1 MAKEKVI
8 SSQMIFSGKILK
20 LHVDTV
26 SSTGGVKKTRE
37 IIDHSEAMVAV
48 PVDAKGYIL
57 LVEQYRLPTRKAL
70 LELPAGGIEPG
81 EDVEEAVRRELQ
93 EEIGYSPK
101 TVMRMTGFYSAPGYS
116 NEFLHLYLATDLVP
130 ARLTAE
136 DTDEIKVIPTAVD
149 KIPEL
154 ITSGKICDAKTIA
167 GLLFYLK
174 FCKP

>member
-8 SSQMIFSGKILK
+8 SSQMIFSGQILK

-26 SSTGGVKKTRE
+26 SSPDGVIKTRE
-37 IIDHSEAMVAV
+37 IIDHSEATVAI
-48 PVDAKGYIL
+48 PVDAKGNIL
-57 LVEQYRLPTRKAL
+57 LVEQYRLPTGKAL

-81 EDVEEAVRRELQ
+81 EDIEAAVRRELQ

-101 TVMRMTGFYSAPGYS
+101 TLMRMTGFYSAPGYS
-116 NEFLHLYLATDLVP
+116 NEFLHLYLATNLVP

-136 DTDEIKVIPTAVD
+136 DTDEIEVIPTPAD

-174 FCKP
+174 FCKA

>member
-26 SSTGGVKKTRE
+26 CAADGVKKTRE
-37 IIDHSEAMVAV
+37 LLDHSEAMVAV
-48 PVDAKGYIL
+48 PVDANGNIL
-57 LVEQYRLPTRKAL
+57 LVEQYRLPTGKAL
-70 LELPAGGIEPG
+70 LELPAGGIEEG
-81 EDVEEAVRRELQ
+81 EDVEAAVRRELQ

-136 DTDEIKVIPTAVD
+136 DTDEIKVIPTPLS
-149 KIPEL
+149 KISKL

-167 GLLFYLK
+167 GLLFYMK
-174 FCKP
+174 YCQP

>member
-1 MAKEKVI
+1 MKKENVV

-26 SSTGGVKKTRE
+26 CSSDGVKKTRE

-48 PVDAKGYIL
+48 PVDAKGNIL
-57 LVEQYRLPTRKAL
+57 LVEQFRLPTGKAL
-70 LELPAGGIEPG
+70 LELPAGGVEPG
-81 EDVEEAVRRELQ
+81 ENVEAAVRRELQ

-101 TVMRMTGFYSAPGYS
+101 TVMRMTGFFSAPGYS
-116 NEFLHLYLATDLVP
+116 NEFLHLYLATELVP
-130 ARLTAE
+130 SRLTAE
-136 DTDEIKVIPTAVD
+136 DTDEIKVIPTPVE
-149 KIPEL
+149 KISDL

>member
-1 MAKEKVI
+1 MAEEKVI
-8 SSQMIFSGKILK
+8 SSQMIFSGHILK
-20 LHVDTV
+20 LHIDTV
-26 SSTGGVKKTRE
+26 SGPDGCEKTRE

-48 PVDAKGYIL
+48 PVDTKGNIL
-57 LVEQYRLPTRKAL
+57 LVEQFRLPARKAL
-70 LELPAGGIEPG
+70 LELPAGSVEAG
-81 EDVEEAVRRELQ
+81 EDIEAAVRRELQ

-101 TVMRMTGFYSAPGYS
+101 TLMRMTGFYSAPGYS

-136 DTDEIKVIPTAVD
+136 DTDEIQIIPTPVN
-149 KIPEL
+149 KISEL

-174 FCKP
+174 YC